1 MSEWLVSTGAAS
13 YLIIAALTAEFFG
26 RFTKRRT
33 DITDS
38 MLGDAVL
45 GALWPAFWAIA
56 ALILTIGW
64 IVQVVRDDR

>member
-1 MSEWLVSTGAAS
+1 MTTWLLFTGAAS

-26 RFTKRRT
+26 RFTKRHD

-38 MLGDAVL
+38 MMGDAVL

-56 ALILTIGW
+56 ALTLTIGW